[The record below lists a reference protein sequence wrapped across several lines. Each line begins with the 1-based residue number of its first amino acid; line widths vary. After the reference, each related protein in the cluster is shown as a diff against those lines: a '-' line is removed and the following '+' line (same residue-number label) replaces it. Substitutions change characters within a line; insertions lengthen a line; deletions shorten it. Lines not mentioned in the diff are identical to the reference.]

1 MSQPVK
7 ELTMGRLLVPALVA
21 STLTAV
27 VAAQQSDYQV
37 EVRLIQIEARVTDRQ
52 GHPIPDLGRADFV
65 IKEGGVVHDVATT
78 EYMPGPERLMVRS
91 DTSPGTYEAIPI
103 AGPVP
108 QPTWIYISTEV
119 GPSDTQRAAAAIRQF
134 VVRQMQ
140 PGFQVSLGGMPFTTD
155 KAQLA
160 AAVDSM
166 VRNPHGS
173 AQRGA
178 LVDPTY
184 HQRLDAENDRAMAS
198 EFRQQEEGIVP
209 LQGFVARPEK
219 VEGDAQYARPYV
231 TEQRIDRQLPMY
243 AEVTLDR
250 YQMLVDQLSTLPGK
264 KVIVVL
270 RPGLRVEADNSV
282 AMQRL
287 ASSAVRH
294 RVSFYT
300 VDSRALEAI
309 IPADELRI
317 PLSID
322 RRRRPNVDVFRK
334 YETLDISHEGLQA
347 LAEETG
353 GRSVVNTNALEE
365 VFDRLVHDASGYY
378 VLSYY
383 PVDLTAAGRYRRI
396 DVSVKRPG
404 VKIQATRGYYEPQP
418 TTPLAGGDKGVALRR
433 ALLAD
438 VPRDLGVIGSA
449 NVFADEQRRPVLIL
463 SAGVRAGDLE
473 PRQEVDDAALA
484 TTALVRIAT
493 EDGSRTPIY
502 YERRVTSRAAKKSWG
517 HVRSDQT
524 AVVSIADLVRLDP
537 GAYTWRVVF
546 RDERTGKI
554 GGAEGRVQIPD
565 LSQPAASSTLLI
577 TREAVLLGEGEQPD
591 LLGAGSLGYAPQP
604 GRVFRQG
611 DVVHLRFDLYN
622 APSAEL
628 DAAAVGPRM
637 ALLRDGKAVENV
649 AFHAVAFP
657 ARDEGTV
664 RFVGAIDTAHLVP
677 GSYTVIAAPPAG
689 PESANRRLVQIFQLL
704 PKS

>member
-1 MSQPVK
+1 
-7 ELTMGRLLVPALVA
+7 MGRLLVPALVA

-52 GHPIPDLGRADFV
+52 GNPIPDLSRADFV
-65 IKEGGVVHDVATT
+65 IKESGVVHDVATT
-78 EYMPGPERLMVRS
+78 EYMAGPERLMVRS
-91 DTSPGTYEAIPI
+91 ETSPGTYESIPVV
-103 AGPVP
+103 GPAP
-108 QPTWIYISTEV
+108 QPTWVYISTEV
-119 GPSDTQRAAAAIRQF
+119 GPTDTQRAAAAIRQF
-134 VVRQMQ
+134 VVSQMQ

-155 KAQLA
+155 RVQLA

-166 VRNPHGS
+166 IRNPYGS

-219 VEGDAQYARPYV
+219 VESDAQFARPYV

-243 AEVTLDR
+243 TDVTLDR
-250 YQMLVDQLSTLPGK
+250 YQMLVDQLSALPGK
-264 KVIVVL
+264 KVIVLL
-270 RPGLRVEADNSV
+270 RPGLRVEADNAV

-322 RRRRPNVDVFRK
+322 RRRRPNVDLFRK
-334 YETLDISHEGLQA
+334 FETLGISHEGLQA
-347 LAEETG
+347 LAQETG
-353 GRSVVNTNALEE
+353 GRSVVDTNSLGE
-365 VFDRLVHDASGYY
+365 VFGRLVHDASGYY

-396 DVSVKRPG
+396 EVSVKRPG
-404 VKIQATRGYYEPQP
+404 AKVQATRGYYEPRP
-418 TTPLAGGDKGVALRR
+418 TMPLSGGDKGVALRR
-433 ALLAD
+433 ALLAEI
-438 VPRDLGVIGSA
+438 PRDLGVIGSA
-449 NVFADEQRRPVLIL
+449 NVFADEQKPVLIL
-463 SAGVRAGDLE
+463 SAGVRAGDLQ
-473 PRQEVDDAALA
+473 PRQESDDAALA
-484 TTALVRIAT
+484 TTALVRIAP

-502 YERRVTSRAAKKSWG
+502 YERRVTSRAAQKSWG
-517 HVRSDQT
+517 KVRNDQT

-577 TREAVLLGEGEQPD
+577 TREAVLLGQGEQPD
-591 LLGAGSLGYAPQP
+591 LLGAGSLSYAPQP

-611 DVVHLRFDLYN
+611 DIVHLRFDLYN
-622 APSAEL
+622 AAGEEL
-628 DAAAVGPRM
+628 EAAAVGPRI
-637 ALLRDGKAVENV
+637 ALLRDGKTVEDV
-649 AFHAVAFP
+649 AFHGVAFP
-657 ARDEGTV
+657 EREDGTV
-664 RFVGAIDTAHLVP
+664 RFVGAIDTAHLPP
-677 GSYTVIAAPPAG
+677 GSYTVIAAPPARA
-689 PESANRRLVQIFQLL
+689 ESGSRRLVQIFQLL